1 MELTPQAVSEAEFRE
16 AKRGGYNIR
25 DVDEFLDRVA
35 VGVGH
40 MQERIREAH
49 QRAEAAES
57 RVVDLQRQLEEA
69 QRRNAEGPGGDTE
82 DTLRRT
88 LVLAQRT
95 ADATIK
101 EAKEEAERLLTEA
114 REEAASTRA
123 AAEAEARDGTAA
135 ARQRAEEEVQHLV
148 STRDDLAAQVRLLE
162 EHVEA
167 QRDRLRASVDD
178 LQRVLDDPSALKVE
192 AAPPG
197 ASPPDLQTPDLQTN
211 GSVSP
216 PPPRAAPP
224 SPAPPP
230 HGRSAVGGPP
240 SAPVTPAPP
249 GPESGGGEPLLGDPA
264 VATPPGEG
272 AAPTPDGP
280 PAPSPE
286 RPPLPSRDRTRRSEV
301 GSAPSAAGTDPEP
314 EPRGFRPDMALSF
327 DPSEDRGPRQ
337 GVPSQGGPGQGDPSQ
352 APGASD
358 HGVPGL
364 APPPGGED
372 ELSLPIDAPPPP
384 PPPPGLDHLRDV
396 GGIPIEPGSRPS
408 EWGKAIFDTEED
420 DEPSSSRFGR
430 RG

>member
-35 VGVGH
+35 VGVGQ

-69 QRRNAEGPGGDTE
+69 QRRNAEGPGSDTE

-101 EAKEEAERLLTEA
+101 EAKEEAERFLTEA

-123 AAEAEARDGTAA
+123 AAEAEARDGMAS
-135 ARQRAEEEVQHLV
+135 ARQQAEDEVQRLV
-148 STRDDLAAQVRLLE
+148 STRDDLAEQVSLLE

-167 QRDRLRASVDD
+167 QRERLRASVEE
-178 LQRVLDDPSALKVE
+178 LQRVLDDPSALQLE
-192 AAPPG
+192 AAPPL
-197 ASPPDLQTPDLQTN
+197 PPPPDLQTN

-216 PPPRAAPP
+216 HPPLATPP
-224 SPAPPP
+224 APAPPAP
-230 HGRSAVGGPP
+230 GHPAAGGPP
-240 SAPVTPAPP
+240 PAPATPASP
-249 GPESGGGEPLLGDPA
+249 GPESGGGEPLPGDASVPPPPDD
-264 VATPPGEG
+264 ATVS
-272 AAPTPDGP
+272 TPDAP
-280 PAPSPE
+280 RPPSPG
-286 RPPLPSRDRTRRSEV
+286 RPPLPSRDRTTRS
-301 GSAPSAAGTDPEP
+301 GAGTAPSAAGTDPQTEP
-314 EPRGFRPDMALSF
+314 SGFRPDVALSF

-337 GVPSQGGPGQGDPSQ
+337 GVASQPGSGPSGANAPGPADHGGPGP
-352 APGASD
+352 
-358 HGVPGL
+358 
-364 APPPGGED
+364 APPAGGE
-372 ELSLPIDAPPPP
+372 EGLSLPIDAPPPP

-420 DEPSSSRFGR
+420 DEPSNSRFGR

>member
-35 VGVGH
+35 VGVGQ
-40 MQERIREAH
+40 MQERIREAY
-49 QRAEAAES
+49 QRAEAAEN

-69 QRRNAEGPGGDTE
+69 QRRGAEGPGSDTE
-82 DTLRRT
+82 ETLRRT

-123 AAEAEARDGTAA
+123 AAEAEARDGMAT
-135 ARQRAEEEVQHLV
+135 ARQEAEEEVQELV
-148 STRDDLAAQVRLLE
+148 AT
-162 EHVEA
+162 
-167 QRDRLRASVDD
+167 RDRLAEEVGLLEQHVKEQRQKLRSSVDE
-178 LQRVLDDPSALKVE
+178 LQRVLDDPSSLKVE
-192 AAPPG
+192 AGPPLG
-197 ASPPDLQTPDLQTN
+197 PVPDLQSN
-211 GSVSP
+211 GSVSTV
-216 PPPRAAPP
+216 PP
-224 SPAPPP
+224 SPAPPSP
-230 HGRSAVGGPP
+230 RRPAAGSPPPAGPP
-240 SAPVTPAPP
+240 ASAPAASEI
-249 GPESGGGEPLLGDPA
+249 GSGEPLLGEPA
-264 VATPPGEG
+264 VPAPPEDGG
-272 AAPTPDGP
+272 ASPFDGP
-280 PAPSPE
+280 PPSPE
-286 RPPLPSRDRTRRSEV
+286 RPPLPTREPKPRSEA
-301 GSAPSAAGTDPEP
+301 GSAPPGSRTDPEP
-314 EPRGFRPDMALSF
+314 ESRGFQPDVAMSF
-327 DPSEDRGPRQ
+327 DPSEERGPRQ
-337 GVPSQGGPGQGDPSQ
+337 SEPSQGGASQGHDAPGHDAPGQAGQ
-352 APGASD
+352 A
-358 HGVPGL
+358 
-364 APPPGGED
+364 APDD